1 MVPPL
6 LCPRTQDRGTTPWL
20 QTPTHFLLVHW
31 DDKTAGEAKVGWG
44 QLVPTIAEP
53 TASSQNQLQPLLI
66 PLSWCLLC
74 PLGTG
79 L

>member
-6 LCPRTQDRGTTPWL
+6 LCPRTRDRGTAPQL

-44 QLVPTIAEP
+44 QLGPTIAEP
-53 TASSQNQLQPLLI
+53 TTSSQNQLEPFLI
-66 PLSWCLLC
+66 PLSRCLFC
-74 PLGTG
+74 PLDIGF
-79 L
+79 